1 MRLPSLIF
9 SLYLTGVSA
18 LGFGYPIEQPT
29 MYSSSIAEQ
38 QKKEKFKM
46 TPRMEKSI
54 NEILKQFKK
63 DFEILTIEDTD
74 IDGTDAN
81 KENATL
87 TYSKEQNKYRL
98 IVTYG
103 DNGPREIVNFEVSFV
118 KKKGKIEI
126 DRIEIN
132 TIPPGLSSAFVEK
145 YIENVLARLP
155 EITEKQSEQKP

>member
-87 TYSKEQNKYRL
+87 TYLKEQNEYRL

-155 EITEKQSEQKP
+155 EIMEKQSEQKP